1 MSSSLA
7 LKRFYKKATAEAQ
20 EEGFVVL
27 LDGRIVKTP
36 EQLPLLFPTMGLAQV
51 VADEWDRQGKEID
64 STTMPMM
71 TFTCTAIDWIGGQR
85 DEVAEGISAYAGHDL
100 LCYWD
105 DSMPELQDLQNE
117 IWQPLLDWTALT
129 LDAPLAI
136 TSGFLSVDQQESSLK
151 ALHNAVCTFS
161 NMELAALSSVVRIGG
176 SLVVGLA
183 MLKGHINA
191 EKAHEA
197 VLLHEVFQMER
208 WGVDD
213 EAEER
218 HVNILTDFRTAM
230 KFLSLVRDDHVTEH

>member
-7 LKRFYKKATAEAQ
+7 LKRFYKEATAEAQ

-36 EQLPLLFPTMGLAQV
+36 EQLPLLFPTMELAQA
-51 VADEWDRQGKEID
+51 VADEWGAQGKEID
-64 STTMPMM
+64 STKMPMM
-71 TFTCTAIDWIGGQR
+71 TFTCTAIDWIGGER
-85 DEVAEGISAYAGHDL
+85 DKAVEGISAYGGHDL

-105 DSMPELQDLQNE
+105 DSMQDLQDLQKE

-129 LDAPLAI
+129 FDAPLAI
-136 TSGFLSVDQQESSLK
+136 TSGLLSVDQTESTLK
-151 ALHNAVCTFS
+151 ALHNAVCTIP
-161 NMELAALSSVVRIGG
+161 NMELAALSSIVRIGG

-183 MLKGHINA
+183 LLKEHIDV

-197 VLLHEVFQMER
+197 VLLHEIFQHER
-208 WGVDD
+208 WGADD

-218 HVNILTDFRTAM
+218 HVNILTEFRTAM
-230 KFLSLVRDDHVTEH
+230 KFLSLIRVEHVTEH